1 MKKFFKGLISI
12 IILIAPAFYFG
23 FVDKTAQ
30 MWSIVVPS
38 ILSAV
43 IINLEELKQAIS
55 SIKTKNLEIKFND
68 AIDRAYATIEQ
79 MNKTQFVL
87 TKVTTEILHS
97 HKYWGGCTV
106 ESSLDTVDELYELAE
121 KSGLKEIINGPI
133 KLAYERIIGEAF
145 TDLTEDVNDSEGA
158 KKINPIIHSNYTAK
172 RDNNI
177 FIDGKYIPS
186 VSALTELVKQL
197 DIPDV
202 GQEKIKK
209 NLSGYDRAIT
219 TYQKIFGKIKLNENI
234 PIINKEETP

>member
-1 MKKFFKGLISI
+1 
-12 IILIAPAFYFG
+12 
-23 FVDKTAQ
+23 
-30 MWSIVVPS
+30 
-38 ILSAV
+38 
-43 IINLEELKQAIS
+43 
-55 SIKTKNLEIKFND
+55 
-68 AIDRAYATIEQ
+68 